1 VSKLRYAGLMF
12 VDSGVEVS
20 GAFYRNVPQCAT
32 KRAVRLSYT
41 SDLSVFRLLAGEC
54 QGALPY
60 QTFLLETYQMVN
72 FYSPYNGSK
81 RKKNL
86 TKS

>member
-1 VSKLRYAGLMF
+1 MSKLRYAGLMF

-60 QTFLLETYQMVN
+60 ARLSNVLARNLPNGKLLFTIQ
-72 FYSPYNGSK
+72 
-81 RKKNL
+81 R
-86 TKS
+86 